1 MRSKCKFCG
10 YRFKDRDER
19 ICPECFTARED
30 DISCGQFSDDLHS
43 HEIFGDRYSRN
54 DYGSPENDTFKEE
67 RVSFVEEERREEQQS
82 KIAKLERMHNSQPIQ
97 TEFIPQSG
105 DSVYNTSDN
114 LNSGNNIPFG
124 SFPRQTVNQFQR
136 MSNGF
141 TVPSYN
147 KNNNRKKNS
156 GCAVG
161 IIVLVIIII
170 AINVFVTVIGA
181 MVNDNNDYESNDYN
195 EGYYEEEDTEE
206 EDNGFSNY
214 TTETQYSSYK
224 DYYLDQEYYN
234 AYYYENIYLDDERRA
249 LLKLGDD
256 LADDSLNDNVS
267 SYVEVPVYNIYT
279 SYTLQVSEGSKG
291 SITDVVCVGSTYN
304 GDIISTYTAPQSEL
318 MQYGDI
324 MDDEI
329 NITPQ
334 MICSAE
340 AEIIDITVTVN
351 YDGEDEKFTFR
362 LDLDSDE

>member
-1 MRSKCKFCG
+1 MRYKCKFCG

-54 DYGSPENDTFKEE
+54 DYGSSENDTFKEE
-67 RVSFVEEERREEQQS
+67 RISFVEEERREEQQS

-114 LNSGNNIPFG
+114 LSSGNNNISYG
-124 SFPRQTVNQFQR
+124 GFPRQNVNQFQR
-136 MSNGF
+136 MPNGF

-147 KNNNRKKNS
+147 RNNNRKKNS
-156 GCAVG
+156 GCSVS
-161 IIVLVIIII
+161 IIVIIILI
-170 AINVFVTVIGA
+170 IVVNVIVTIIGA
-181 MVNDNNDYESNDYN
+181 TVKDDHDYESYDYN
-195 EGYYEEEDTEE
+195 DNYYEEE
-206 EDNGFSNY
+206 NKGFSNY

-234 AYYYENIYLDDERRA
+234 AYYNENMYLDDEKHA
-249 LLKLGDD
+249 LLQLGDD
-256 LADDSLNDNVS
+256 TSDDSLNDYVS
-267 SYVEVPVYNIYT
+267 SYLDEPVYNIYT

-291 SITDVVCVGSTYN
+291 YITDVVCVGSMYN